1 MREISLK
8 TKNKIIV
15 NFVNGKSV
23 NDISLKLKIS
33 IDEINEII
41 EEWKGGYL
49 NIELDK
55 EIPGEIKEL
64 AELMRDHE
72 LSIQNLIEGVFL
84 L

>member
-8 TKNKIIV
+8 TKNKFIV

-33 IDEINEII
+33 IDEINGII
-41 EEWKGGYL
+41 EEWTGGYL

-64 AELMRDHE
+64 AELMRDHK